1 MMAGGRPDGQ
11 AQRLLLAA
19 AMASVIGLMWLLER
33 VGVPESL
40 LTPVLLSL
48 PLMLFLVVGLK
59 ARTMSLA
66 IFDAADRKL
75 PAAVATLAMPVVV
88 LALVVLA
95 GNAPALRWGA
105 VAGLVLHAILAP
117 FLHDIAA
124 PTPAGTLAGRFGGPA
139 RFAAVVVLVP
149 VTFIALA
156 LMLQD
161 AAIVLAQSLALG
173 YPAALRILLVLAAV
187 VAIVGG
193 LRAVA
198 ATLAVQGG
206 LLAGLAGLLA
216 ASLAAAWWHAFIE
229 SVRSGAE
236 TVMPVAGAGAPL
248 LSWLAGGSTEEGMLV
263 PFLVAMLGVAAL
275 PFVTGLSAALP
286 GRGLAGRVS
295 LRAAVVLAA
304 VILIADAA
312 VAYLPGALL
321 EGSWLLRQM
330 SAVAHLAT
338 MLAGVAALG
347 LHLGLILSRD
357 VYRVSAPRASTA
369 RKTVMARLCV
379 LAVMGSAAAAVPLA
393 GSVAPAV
400 AVNLVLGVS
409 AGALLPA
416 LVFTLLPGG
425 RGWTAALAIL
435 GGAAIVVAAE
445 LPSLAPALV
454 AGTPALAWPAARL
467 GAAAPLWAAAWAV
480 AVMALG
486 LALPRGRGGT
496 AGQALASS

>member
-1 MMAGGRPDGQ
+1 MMAGGRPVGQ

-48 PLMLFLVVGLK
+48 PLMLFLLVGLG

-66 IFDAADRKL
+66 TFDAADRSL
-75 PAAVATLAMPVVV
+75 PAAVATLALPVVV
-88 LALVVLA
+88 LALLVLA

-105 VAGLVLHAILAP
+105 VAGLVLHAVLAP
-117 FLHDIAA
+117 FLHDVAA
-124 PTPAGTLAGRFGGPA
+124 PTPAGTLAGRFGAPA
-139 RFAAVVVLVP
+139 RCAVVVVLMP
-149 VTFIALA
+149 VTFIALT

-161 AAIVLAQSLALG
+161 AAVVLAQSLAVG
-173 YPAALRILLVLAAV
+173 YPAALRLLFVLAAV
-187 VAIVGG
+187 VAMVGG

-206 LLAGLAGLLA
+206 LVAGFAGLLA
-216 ASLAAAWWHAFIE
+216 AALAAAWWHTFAA
-229 SVRSGAE
+229 SLRSGMD
-236 TVMPVAGAGAPL
+236 TVMPFTRAGAPL
-248 LSWLAGGSTEEGMLV
+248 LTWLAAGPGEEIVLA

-275 PFVTGLSAALP
+275 PIVTCLSGALP

-304 VILIADAA
+304 VVLVADAA
-312 VAYLPGALL
+312 AVYLPGALL

-330 SAVAHLAT
+330 SAVAHLST

-347 LHLGLILSRD
+347 FLLGLILSRD

-369 RKTVMARLCV
+369 RKTVIARLAV
-379 LAVMGSAAAAVPLA
+379 LAALGGAAAAGPLA
-393 GSVAPAV
+393 GSIAPAV
-400 AVNLVLGVS
+400 AVNLILGVS
-409 AGALLPA
+409 AGTLLPA
-416 LVFTLLPGG
+416 LLFALLPGG
-425 RGWTAALAIL
+425 RGWAVAIAIL
-435 GGAAIVVAAE
+435 GGAAIVASTE
-445 LPSLAPALV
+445 LPALAPALI
-454 AGTPALAWPAARL
+454 AGTPALAWPAAWL
-467 GAAAPLWAAAWAV
+467 GSAAPLWAAAWTV

-486 LALPRGRGGT
+486 LALSRWRGGT

>member
-1 MMAGGRPDGQ
+1 MMPGGRPDGQ

-19 AMASVIGLMWLLER
+19 AMASAIGLMWLLER

-40 LTPVLLSL
+40 LTPVLLNL
-48 PLMLFLVVGLK
+48 PLVLLLLVGLR

-66 IFDAADRKL
+66 TFDAADRGL
-75 PAAVATLAMPVVV
+75 PPAVVTLALPVVV

-124 PTPAGTLAGRFGGPA
+124 TTPAGTLAGRFGGPA
-139 RFAAVVVLVP
+139 RFAVVVVLVP
-149 VTFIALA
+149 VTFVVLA

-161 AAIVLAQSLALG
+161 AAVVLAQSLAMG
-173 YPAALRILLVLAAV
+173 YPAALRLLLVLAAA
-187 VAIVGG
+187 VAMVGG

-198 ATLAVQGG
+198 AVLAVEGG
-206 LLAGLAGLLA
+206 LVAGLAVLLGG
-216 ASLAAAWWHAFIE
+216 SLAAAWWHAFVE
-229 SVRSGAE
+229 SVRSGVETAMPFAE
-236 TVMPVAGAGAPL
+236 AGAPL
-248 LSWLAGGSTEEGMLV
+248 LAWLAGGPAAEGGLV

-286 GRGLAGRVS
+286 ARGLAGRVS

-304 VILIADAA
+304 IILIADAA
-312 VAYLPGALL
+312 VVYLPAALL

-330 SAVAHLAT
+330 STVAHLAT

-347 LHLGLILSRD
+347 LHLGLMLSRD

-369 RKTVMARLCV
+369 RKTVIARLAV
-379 LAVMGSAAAAVPLA
+379 LAAMGGAAAALPLA
-393 GSVAPAV
+393 GGIAPGPAV
-400 AVNLVLGVS
+400 DLVVGVS
-409 AGALLPA
+409 AGALLPV
-416 LVFTLLPGG
+416 LVFALLPGG
-425 RGWTAALAIL
+425 RGWAAALAIL
-435 GGAAIVVAAE
+435 GGAAIVASAE
-445 LPSLAPALV
+445 LPALAPALV
-454 AGTPALAWPAARL
+454 AGTPALAWPAVRL

-480 AVMALG
+480 LVMALG
-486 LALPRGRGGT
+486 LALSRGRGGA